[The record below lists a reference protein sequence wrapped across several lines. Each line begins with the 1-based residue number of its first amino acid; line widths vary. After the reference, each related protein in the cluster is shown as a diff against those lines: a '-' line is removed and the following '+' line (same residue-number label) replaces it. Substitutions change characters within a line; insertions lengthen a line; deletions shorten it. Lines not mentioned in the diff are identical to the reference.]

1 MDALNRKSIL
11 SYEESADTT
20 LVYAT
25 RARDIARRIDYPKG
39 VADATNNLGI
49 FFDIN
54 GSSELALH
62 YYSDA
67 YNSYNK
73 LRDTSNAAQA
83 LMNMAMVY
91 NTNGND
97 KKAISVYSEA
107 MHLASSISRDSILSL
122 VIYNFLLQYPNSFAP
137 DSVDFYIAKAT
148 RIAYNYHDNAMLIAI
163 GQLKANRYL
172 QAGRRDTA
180 IQILQG
186 SLDSCMK
193 DKQYFTS
200 LDLLRELGD
209 IYSTIDS
216 AKAVGYYRQA
226 MDITH
231 DKHYL
236 SYDLDL
242 TTRLLD
248 FYTAHHDTVKM
259 LHYSADLARFFRNKQ
274 ESDNRSEID
283 YISYGLKDQ
292 QLQAIQE
299 RARYDHNLLWLESIA
314 FLLIIAI
321 SIILWRNAIK
331 SKRINAALETS
342 NRNYARLIRVVAHD
356 LRNPIGAIS
365 SIAGMKADDKNLPDK
380 EKDWIRLI
388 DTSGKRCLQ
397 LITELLETD
406 FDVREQT
413 LQKAPVDVA
422 ALLQQ
427 TVLLLAYRAG
437 EKQQRLIATNADL
450 PTIQADKEKLA
461 RVLDNL
467 VVNAIKFSPQKAA
480 IELCAETRPKELI
493 ISVHDNGV
501 GIPTDMATLLFE
513 PFVNSVRRKGT
524 AGEQSFGLGLYICRQ
539 IVEAHHGRIWF
550 ESEPGKGSVFFISL
564 PIA

>member
-1 MDALNRKSIL
+1 ML
-11 SYEESADTT
+11 SYEQSADTT

-25 RARDIARRIDYPKG
+25 KARDIARRINYPKG

-67 YNSYNK
+67 YNFYNK

-97 KKAISVYSEA
+97 KKAIARYTEA
-107 MHLASSISRDSILSL
+107 LRIASSTSRDSILSL
-122 VIYNFLLQYPNSFAP
+122 VIYNFLLQYPKSFAH
-137 DSVDFYIAKAT
+137 DSVDFYIGKAT
-148 RIAYNYHDNAMLIAI
+148 RIAEKYHDNAMLIAI

-172 QAGRRDTA
+172 AAGQRDTA
-180 IQILQG
+180 IRILQE

-193 DKQYFTS
+193 HKQFFTS
-200 LDLLRELGD
+200 LDLLSELGD
-209 IYSTIDS
+209 IYSSIDS
-216 AKAVGYYRQA
+216 VKAVGYYRQA

-231 DKHYL
+231 DKNYL
-236 SYDLDL
+236 SYDVDL
-242 TTRLLD
+242 TTKLLD
-248 FYTAHHDTVKM
+248 FYTAHSDTVKM
-259 LHYSADLARFFRNKQ
+259 LHYSADLARLFRNKQ
-274 ESDNRSEID
+274 QTDNKSEID

-292 QLQAIQE
+292 ELQAIQE

-314 FLLIIAI
+314 FLLIVAI
-321 SIILWRNAIK
+321 SIILWRNAK
-331 SKRINAALETS
+331 KNKRINAALETS

-365 SIAGMKADDKNLPDK
+365 SIAGMKANDKTLADK

-388 DTSGKRCLQ
+388 DTSGKRCLH
-397 LITELLETD
+397 LINELLETD
-406 FDVREQT
+406 FNVSEQT
-413 LQKAPVDVA
+413 LDKAPVDVT

-427 TVLLLAYRAG
+427 TVQLLAYRAN
-437 EKQQRLIATNADL
+437 EKQQRLIATDAAL

-467 VVNAIKFSPQKAA
+467 IVNAIKFSPEKAT
-480 IELCAETRPKELI
+480 IELCAEIRSKELI

-501 GIPTDMATLLFE
+501 GIPEDMATLLFE

-539 IVEAHHGRIWF
+539 IVEAHNGHIWF
-550 ESEPGKGSVFFISL
+550 ESQPGKGSIFFISL
-564 PIA
+564 PIS